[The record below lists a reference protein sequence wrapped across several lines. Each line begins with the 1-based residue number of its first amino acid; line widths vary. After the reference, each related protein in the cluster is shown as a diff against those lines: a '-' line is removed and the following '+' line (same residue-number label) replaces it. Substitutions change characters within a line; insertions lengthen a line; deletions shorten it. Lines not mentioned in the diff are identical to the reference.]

1 MSEVET
7 DLFAAMRRMLWND
20 PTLRVVRVRSTL
32 GGGGNWETRFI
43 QIFAH
48 TSSPLEVLSM
58 HNFPVWTGRQLEE
71 ALALNG
77 AHRVSPLRVF
87 RLCQFFSTE
96 FMAVEIV
103 NALVQNHPL
112 LQRIVLQCALFSD
125 ARIAEA
131 RAAAHAPFRVSDE
144 AAAVLYA
151 VGQHAAKIIRQML
164 APALHC
170 AQSGECAC
178 TM

>member
-7 DLFAAMRRMLWND
+7 DLFLAMRRMLWND

-43 QIFAH
+43 EIFSC
-48 TSSPLEVLSM
+48 TSSPIEVLSM
-58 HNFPVWTGRQLEE
+58 HNFPVWVGRQLCE
-71 ALALNG
+71 ALAVNG

-112 LQRIVLQCALFSD
+112 LERIVLQCALFSD

-131 RAAAHAPFRVSDE
+131 RAAHAPFRVSNEVE
-144 AAAVLYA
+144 AILYT
-151 VGQHAAKIIRQML
+151 VGQHAAKIIRPML
-164 APALHC
+164 APALYC
-170 AQSGECAC
+170 VQSGECAC